1 MKLLTLK
8 VFKDT
13 AHLVHVAGVESVL
26 AAEEVDGELG
36 GGAAHHLR
44 PPLHPQPVVQHLLL
58 QPLPQREA
66 DVLVIIMM
74 IMMIMMMIM
83 MMTRLT

>member
-1 MKLLTLK
+1 MLQSSCQAVTA
-8 VFKDT
+8 

-66 DVLVIIMM
+66 DVTVM
-74 IMMIMMMIM
+74 IMMIIM
-83 MMTRLT
+83 MT